1 MKSALIIVTAV
12 LLFSA
17 CNRNK
22 TAATNTAQGA
32 AAAHGSKV
40 TPTRISPRG
49 TGEAPGEGSAQ
60 SAPFIEN
67 DRGGDPNKSA
77 LNVKIHP

>member
-1 MKSALIIVTAV
+1 MKLALVAIT
-12 LLFSA
+12 LLLLAS

-49 TGEAPGEGSAQ
+49 TGEAPGKGSAQ